1 MLLFSYKYENMRID
15 ESIFNKMKSSAPII
29 LRIGL
34 SLVFLWFGSQQLLH
48 ASMWVGLIP
57 EWVLSLSQLSAATWV
72 LFNGAFEIV
81 FGLCLLAGYF
91 TRITALLLAFHLLG
105 IIFTVGYNDIGVRDF
120 GLSMAAISIFLYG
133 NDSWCLDRFLAKKS

>member
-1 MLLFSYKYENMRID
+1 MEID

-34 SLVFLWFGSQQLLH
+34 SLVFLWFGSQQLLYT
-48 ASMWVGLIP
+48 SMWVGLIP

-105 IIFTVGYNDIGVRDF
+105 IIFTVGYNDIGEK
-120 GLSMAAISIFLYG
+120 GLM
-133 NDSWCLDRFLAKKS
+133 